1 MQIEVYITNKI
12 SKIFYSA
19 HWCWFTF
26 DNVNNNDVVIFWS
39 EGGERIREI
48 DNAGSDRYS
57 VSVCLKHLPLLLYF
71 LFEHSSWFNLFS
83 LKLFSPVHK
92 TETWYAE
99 MMLLLW
105 WGTLEK
111 ERGRE
116 TAQNFSKNWYLAVH
130 NNWMYGTPSARVYT
144 RSIQSVLYNLHEI
157 ASCMVGRCG
166 ELCV

>member
-39 EGGERIREI
+39 EGGERKREI
-48 DNAGSDRYS
+48 DNVGSDRYS

-71 LFEHSSWFNLFS
+71 LFKHSSWFVNLFS

-99 MMLLLW
+99 MMLLL
-105 WGTLEK
+105 
-111 ERGRE
+111 
-116 TAQNFSKNWYLAVH
+116 
-130 NNWMYGTPSARVYT
+130 
-144 RSIQSVLYNLHEI
+144 
-157 ASCMVGRCG
+157 
-166 ELCV
+166 